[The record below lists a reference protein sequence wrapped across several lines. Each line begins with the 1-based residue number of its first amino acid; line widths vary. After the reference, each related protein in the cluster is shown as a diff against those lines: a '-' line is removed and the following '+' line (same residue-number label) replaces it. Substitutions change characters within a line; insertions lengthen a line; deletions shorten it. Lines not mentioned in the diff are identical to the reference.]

1 MKGDPKVIEVLNAA
15 LKDELTAINQ
25 YFVHAEMCD
34 NWGYKKL
41 GEYIK
46 KQSIDEMKHAEAL
59 LERILFLDGEP
70 RMAETLPLTIGQDV
84 PTQFKNDLKLETA
97 AVATYNRYAKLCAE
111 AGDNASRDLFV
122 KLLRDEEGHVNWLET
137 QLGLIEKLGL
147 DNYLVEQI

>member
-41 GEYIK
+41 GEYVK

-59 LERILFLDGEP
+59 LERILFLDGTP

-84 PTQFKNDLKLETA
+84 PAQFANDLKLETG
-97 AVATYNRYAKLCAE
+97 AVATYNSYAKLCAE

-122 KLLRDEEGHVNWLET
+122 KLLHDEEGHVDWLET

-147 DNYLVEQI
+147 DNYLAQQM